1 MMLMNRFIIGNVVRR
16 TSKHIVIKSKFFST
30 KNQNKTVGIWGACFD
45 QGQRHPGASEGP
57 GVIRSLGVVETIK
70 KYGVD
75 VVDHGDITEERS
87 DEDTLDN
94 RQKATA
100 RFSKKTY
107 DKVREILQNGQLS
120 VTLGGDHSIGL
131 GSVAASLDHDD
142 SSVVFWVDA
151 HADINTM
158 SSSNSGN
165 MHGMPVSFNIPQLKE
180 VFPHANLMDWI
191 KPKLDPRRIVY
202 IGLRDVEESERK
214 ILRDLKISTYYMSD
228 VDNMGMKE
236 VVNEALE
243 HVDPEGI
250 RKIHLS
256 FDIDALDPS
265 EASATGTPVRGG
277 LSLREGMFLC
287 DMLHKTGRLQ
297 ALDMVEVN
305 PKLGNSQDV
314 KTTVESAALL
324 IYSALGLRNIV
335 SFHT

>member
-1 MMLMNRFIIGNVVRR
+1 MNRFIIGNVVRR

-120 VTLGGDHSIGL
+120 LTLGGDHSVGL
-131 GSVAASLDHDD
+131 GTVAGHLAADPDC
-142 SSVVFWVDA
+142 VVIWVDA
-151 HADINTM
+151 HADINTI

-165 MHGMPVSFNIPQLKE
+165 MHGMPISFNIKQLQE
-180 VFPHANLMDWI
+180 PFPHSELNWLE
-191 KPKLDPRRIVY
+191 PSLDPSRIVY
-202 IGLRDVEESERK
+202 IGLRDVEEEEKK
-214 ILRDLKISTYYMSD
+214 ILKHLNISAFYMSE
-228 VDNMGMKE
+228 VDKLGIVR
-236 VVNEALE
+236 VVEEALKT
-243 HVDPEGI
+243 VDPVGQ
-250 RKIHLS
+250 KNIHLS
-256 FDIDALDPS
+256 FDIDSLDPL

-277 LSLREGMFLC
+277 LSLREGLTLC
-287 DMLHKTGRLQ
+287 QLLSETNRLT
-297 ALDMVEVN
+297 AIDMVEVN
-305 PKLGNSQDV
+305 TFLANDQKEAERTV
-314 KTTVESAALL
+314 KAANNIVLAALGFRD
-324 IYSALGLRNIV
+324 SPP
-335 SFHT
+335 F